1 MDRLVPD
8 IYAKSLYTID
18 YDKLKDS
25 GIKCILFDLDNTI
38 APVNILSPSKDMKKL
53 VDELEN
59 MGFKLI
65 ILSNSPKNRVRPFKE
80 QLNIDSAHSA
90 SKPFSKKYK
99 KIMKVYNFK
108 DTEIAAVG
116 DQLLTDILGANLAGI
131 TSILVNPISEK
142 EYIWTKVNRFFEK
155 FIYKKFEKREILKKG
170 KYYD

>member
-18 YDKLKDS
+18 YEKLKDS

-38 APVNILSPSKDMKKL
+38 APVNISSPSKDMKKL
-53 VDELEN
+53 VNELEN
-59 MGFKLI
+59 MGFKLL

-90 SKPFSKKYK
+90 GKPFSKKYK

-108 DTEIAAVG
+108 DTEMAAVG

-131 TSILVNPISEK
+131 TSILVNPISDT
-142 EYIWTKVNRFFEK
+142 EYVWTKFNRFFEK